1 MSDPTVDTPTHEMTE
16 GEPNAENLTQEA
28 AADAAAGDVGEAAEA
43 APEAQPE
50 GDAAPVEA
58 AAAEAEAE
66 AAPVAEEAPVAEAA
80 PVAEEAPAAEA
91 APEAPAEEAAQGDDG
106 ASDPVAVE
114 AAAEAAAQSPVE
126 TESDGASDPV
136 AVEAAEEA
144 AAGEAAPAAAE
155 APAAEAAT
163 EGAGEAKPEAAP
175 AGDKRRDGQRGPRGE
190 RGGQKG
196 DPADK
201 HQIKERAEDS
211 GGVSEVEQVD
221 ISQLP
226 EEMVALV
233 AAMEGKNPVEGK
245 VIGWNKGGY
254 HVAIG
259 KIAAF
264 CPVSQMEIGNPRS
277 PKKYLDKPFMFH
289 VMEIQQNGRRVV
301 VSRQGV
307 IRKERE
313 AAAAKV
319 RENVVVGAE
328 LQGRVSSITD
338 FGAFVD
344 LGGGVEGLV
353 HVSELSRRRVEHAKE
368 LVQVGQTV
376 KVAVL
381 KVEKNGK
388 RISLSMKKLEADP
401 WDILPE
407 TLQPGSEFEGK
418 VMRKSE
424 FGLFIEV
431 LPGVEGLAHTS
442 RLQLGTTLADAV
454 YEPGSPV
461 KGWVQE
467 VDKKRRRLSLS
478 LREIGSANPWKGI
491 GDRYPEGQ
499 MVTGK
504 VEKLTNFG
512 VFIELEPG
520 LTGLLAFA
528 QLTGAGN
535 PKRQFQV
542 GRDVNVRILSVDR
555 DKKRISLGTEAS
567 KAEGGQSD
575 FRDYVRQQRE
585 SSGMGALAAALAKA
599 RGGGG

>member
-1 MSDPTVDTPTHEMTE
+1 MSDPTVDTPTPEMTDSS
-16 GEPNAENLTQEA
+16 PEA
-28 AADAAAGDVGEAAEA
+28 STEA
-43 APEAQPE
+43 APEAVLEAGSAGESAAEAPVPE
-50 GDAAPVEA
+50 AAEAVAEAAADEAFAEAPVEA
-58 AAAEAEAE
+58 AAPA
-66 AAPVAEEAPVAEAA
+66 AEEA
-80 PVAEEAPAAEA
+80 
-91 APEAPAEEAAQGDDG
+91 
-106 ASDPVAVE
+106 DPVAVE
-114 AAAEAAAQSPVE
+114 AAAEAAAESVAEVTGEVE
-126 TESDGASDPV
+126 TDPV
-136 AVEAAEEA
+136 AVEAAAEA
-144 AAGEAAPAAAE
+144 TAGEAPEGAPAPEEAAPA
-155 APAAEAAT
+155 
-163 EGAGEAKPEAAP
+163 EAAP
-175 AGDKRRDGQRGPRGE
+175 APAKGGE
-190 RGGQKG
+190 RKAKGEGG
-196 DPADK
+196 DK

-211 GGVSEVEQVD
+211 GGVSEVPPVD
-221 ISQLP
+221 ISQLS
-226 EEMVALV
+226 EEMLALV
-233 AAMEGKNPVEGK
+233 AAMEAKNPIEGK

-319 RENVVVGAE
+319 RENVKVGAE

-376 KVAVL
+376 KVSVL

-401 WDILPE
+401 WDFLPE

-478 LREIGSANPWKGI
+478 LREIATSNPWKGI

-499 MVTGK
+499 MVQGK

-542 GRDVNVRILSVDR
+542 GRQVSVRVLSVDR

-567 KAEGGQSD
+567 RAEGGQSD

-585 SSGMGALAAALAKA
+585 STGMGALAAALAKA
-599 RGGGG
+599 RGASQ

>member
-16 GEPNAENLTQEA
+16 GEPNAQSLAQ
-28 AADAAAGDVGEAAEA
+28 DAAAEA
-43 APEAQPE
+43 ATA
-50 GDAAPVEA
+50 D
-58 AAAEAEAE
+58 E
-66 AAPVAEEAPVAEAA
+66 AAPADEAGAPVAEAA
-80 PVAEEAPAAEA
+80 GVAE
-91 APEAPAEEAAQGDDG
+91 PAEGEPAT
-106 ASDPVAVE
+106 DPVAVE
-114 AAAEAAAQSPVE
+114 AAEEAAA
-126 TESDGASDPV
+126 ESQAELEGEAATDPV

-144 AAGEAAPAAAE
+144 AAGEAPVEVAAGAEGAEGAEEAKGADETVAAEAEAGGGEATGDAPAAEEAAAAE
-155 APAAEAAT
+155 AAGPEAAEAS
-163 EGAGEAKPEAAP
+163 G
-175 AGDKRRDGQRGPRGE
+175 GPRKEGQQKE
-190 RGGQKG
+190 GQKRGAKG
-196 DPADK
+196 DGGEK
-201 HQIKERAEDS
+201 HQIRERAEDS
-211 GGVSEVEQVD
+211 GGVSEVPPVD
-221 ISQLP
+221 ISQLS

-233 AAMEGKNPVEGK
+233 AAMEGKNPIEGK

-319 RENVVVGAE
+319 RENVKVGAE

-478 LREIGSANPWKGI
+478 LRELGSANPWKGI

-599 RGGGG
+599 RSGGG

>member
-1 MSDPTVDTPTHEMTE
+1 MSDPTVDTPTHEMT
-16 GEPNAENLTQEA
+16 
-28 AADAAAGDVGEAAEA
+28 
-43 APEAQPE
+43 APEDQP
-50 GDAAPVEA
+50 AASATAETPVEA
-58 AAAEAEAE
+58 AGEAVGEAEAQAVEAEAQAEGAEGAAEAQAGDAE
-66 AAPVAEEAPVAEAA
+66 AAAE
-80 PVAEEAPAAEA
+80 
-91 APEAPAEEAAQGDDG
+91 G
-106 ASDPVAVE
+106 SDPVAVE
-114 AAAEAAAQSPVE
+114 AAAEAAAESPAE
-126 TESDGASDPV
+126 LAGAAESDPV
-136 AVEAAEEA
+136 AAEAAAEA
-144 AAGEAAPAAAE
+144 AAGEGPQADGAAAAE
-155 APAAEAAT
+155 AAP
-163 EGAGEAKPEAAP
+163 AKPA
-175 AGDKRRDGQRGPRGE
+175 
-190 RGGQKG
+190 GQKG
-196 DPADK
+196 GRKQEGDK
-201 HQIKERAEDS
+201 HQIRERAEDS
-211 GGVSEVEQVD
+211 GGVSEVPPVD
-221 ISQLP
+221 ISQLS

-233 AAMEGKNPVEGK
+233 AAMEAKNPIEGK

-319 RENVVVGAE
+319 RENVKVGAE

-368 LVQVGQTV
+368 LVKVGETV

-388 RISLSMKKLEADP
+388 RISLSMKKLEQDP
-401 WDILPE
+401 WDALPD

-418 VMRKSE
+418 VMRKSD

-442 RLQLGTTLADAV
+442 RLAIGTNLADAA

-478 LREIGSANPWKGI
+478 LREIATTNPWKGI
-491 GDRYPEGQ
+491 SDRYPEGQ
-499 MVTGK
+499 MVQGK

-528 QLTGAGN
+528 QLNGPGN
-535 PKRQFQV
+535 PKRAYQV
-542 GRDVNVRILSVDR
+542 GREVSVRVLSVDR
-555 DKKRISLGTEAS
+555 DKKRISLGTENS
-567 KAEGGQSD
+567 RAEGGQSD
-575 FRDYVRQQRE
+575 YRDYVRQQRE

-599 RGGGG
+599 RATAGN

>member
-1 MSDPTVDTPTHEMTE
+1 MSDPTVDTPTPEMT
-16 GEPNAENLTQEA
+16 
-28 AADAAAGDVGEAAEA
+28 DASPEA
-43 APEAQPE
+43 APEAV
-50 GDAAPVEA
+50 DAGPAVEASAGEATAEEAAGEAPAEA
-58 AAAEAEAE
+58 AAA
-66 AAPVAEEAPVAEAA
+66 VAEAA
-80 PVAEEAPAAEA
+80 GDEA
-91 APEAPAEEAAQGDDG
+91 AAEAPAEAAAEAPPEA
-106 ASDPVAVE
+106 DPVAVE
-114 AAAEAAAQSPVE
+114 AAAEAAAESTAEVTGEVE
-126 TESDGASDPV
+126 TDPV
-136 AVEAAEEA
+136 AVEAAAEA
-144 AAGEAAPAAAE
+144 AAGETPEAASAPEAAASAE
-155 APAAEAAT
+155 APPA
-163 EGAGEAKPEAAP
+163 EAAP
-175 AGDKRRDGQRGPRGE
+175 AEAAPAPAKGE
-190 RGGQKG
+190 RKAKG
-196 DPADK
+196 EGDK

-211 GGVSEVEQVD
+211 GGVSEVPPVD
-221 ISQLP
+221 ISQLS
-226 EEMVALV
+226 EEMLALV
-233 AAMEGKNPVEGK
+233 AAMEGKNPIEGK

-319 RENVVVGAE
+319 RENVKVGAE

-376 KVAVL
+376 KVSVL

-401 WDILPE
+401 WDLLPE

-478 LREIGSANPWKGI
+478 LREIATSNPWKGI

-499 MVTGK
+499 MVQGK

-542 GRDVNVRILSVDR
+542 GRQVSVRVLSVDR

-567 KAEGGQSD
+567 RAEGGQSD

-585 SSGMGALAAALAKA
+585 STGMGALAAALAKA
-599 RGGGG
+599 RGASQ